1 MRPTL
6 CALASLS
13 LLAVGCAGHSG
24 YNIDVRN
31 DTNQPVAL
39 ALTTEKKNEPPRVI
53 DNWHIAAGA
62 SSTHF
67 TQVEAKTKVM
77 LEAQVEG
84 ETARPPAAIP
94 VTLGTTHIDITPQRD
109 NAVNDPKATRVRL
122 REREGH

>member
-1 MRPTL
+1 MRTVRL
-6 CALASLS
+6 ALASLS

-39 ALTTEKKNEPPRVI
+39 ALMAEQKNQPPKVI
-53 DNWHIAAGA
+53 DNWHIAAAA

-67 TQVEAKTKVM
+67 TQVEAKTKVT

-84 ETARPPAAIP
+84 ETARPPAAMP
-94 VTLGTTHIDITPQRD
+94 VTLGQTKIDIVPQRD
-109 NAVNDPKATRVRL
+109 NAVNDPKASRIRL

>member
-6 CALASLS
+6 CAAASLS
-13 LLAVGCAGHSG
+13 LLAVGCASHSG

-39 ALTTEKKNEPPRVI
+39 ALTAEKKNEQPKVI

-67 TQVEAKTKVM
+67 TQVEAKTKVT

-84 ETARPPAAIP
+84 ETARPPAAMP

-109 NAVNDPKATRVRL
+109 NAVNDPKAPRIRL